1 MESRVRSEDH
11 RAHRSER
18 QQGGAGADNSDRKSH
33 RRRLCDDRTCCR
45 TRRVSLNDFP
55 GYGDNLH
62 DVGHRRRWHHRHRA
76 SRHGRCGC
84 AVRPPMSEDAVI
96 EANGL
101 TKTYGQAVAVDHVSF
116 SVGRGEIFG
125 LLGPNGAGKT
135 TTILMMLGLTDISGG
150 DVRVLGFNPA
160 REPLSVKRR
169 VGYLPDTVG
178 FYDNLTAADN
188 LRYTAR
194 LIGFR
199 LAEREKRIADALER
213 VGLSDVADNRVGTF
227 SRGMRQRLG
236 LAEILM
242 KGAQIAIL
250 DEPTSGLDP
259 HATSELLAI
268 IRGFKSEGVSVLL
281 SSHLLE
287 RVQSVCDRVAL
298 FNNGRIALM
307 GSVAELGREV
317 LGGGYVVDIE
327 ADGAALAD
335 RLALIPGVSG
345 VEKIGIGKV
354 RLHADRDVRSE
365 AAVEVVAMHGRLKY
379 LGVQEASLEAIYNH
393 YFDAKAE
400 TPKEGARHA
409 A

>member
-1 MESRVRSEDH
+1 MI
-11 RAHRSER
+11 
-18 QQGGAGADNSDRKSH
+18 AD
-33 RRRLCDDRTCCR
+33 T
-45 TRRVSLNDFP
+45 
-55 GYGDNLH
+55 
-62 DVGHRRRWHHRHRA
+62 
-76 SRHGRCGC
+76 
-84 AVRPPMSEDAVI
+84 VI

-101 TKTYGQAVAVDHVSF
+101 TKTYGSALAVDHISF
-116 SVGRGEIFG
+116 GVGRGEIFG

-135 TTILMMLGLTDISGG
+135 TTILMMLGLTEISEGG
-150 DVRVLGFNPA
+150 VRVLGFDPA

-199 LAEREKRIADALER
+199 SMEREKRVAAALDR
-213 VGLSDVADNRVGTF
+213 VGLAEFADNRVGTF

-236 LAEILM
+236 LAEIVM

-259 HATSELLAI
+259 HATAELLGI

-298 FNNGRIALM
+298 FNGGRIVLM
-307 GSVAELGREV
+307 GSVAELGRQV
-317 LGGGYVVDIE
+317 LGGGYVVEIE
-327 ADGAALAD
+327 AEGNGLAE
-335 RLALIPGVSG
+335 RLALIPGVSA
-345 VEKIGIGKV
+345 VEKAGINKI
-354 RLHADRDVRSE
+354 RLQADRDVRSE
-365 AAVEVVAMHGRLKY
+365 AAAEVVAMQGRLKY
-379 LGVQEASLEAIYNH
+379 LGVQEPSLEAIYTR
-393 YFDAKAE
+393 YFEAVPEQAVQEK
-400 TPKEGARHA
+400 ARHA